1 MPAFL
6 EKKLE
11 AEYGKGNPRVYA
23 TMNKIGAMHGNK
35 ETAKGREMAEK
46 HARKM
51 SGVKPGKRM
60 TLRNIAK
67 ANS

>member
-6 EKKLE
+6 EKKLS

-23 TMNKIGAMHGNK
+23 TMNALGAMHGNK
-35 ETAKGREMAEK
+35 ETLKGREMARE

-51 SGVKPGKRM
+51 VRVPAGKK
-60 TLRNIAK
+60 LSLKNIAN
-67 ANS
+67 A